1 MYYIKNSLVVNI
13 ITKAYFNFIW
23 SKNYQVV
30 VAPPKSTDFAN
41 FTYSGCGFVVR
52 YKDYNFFITA
62 DHVIHRE
69 HFEADERDAKDN
81 VVGVLLCKNDMEC
94 YASLVVPLGGIYDFT
109 KYQLPKSK
117 DDLVFPELVD
127 VAFCKVDE
135 RLKECVTIEL
145 RIEDEIIVSAGEP
158 KGYIPTEMF
167 LEHPSKDELYV
178 VAGTILKVHQNGI
191 RFSPLNAIYC
201 GLEYVETIDN
211 LFHLKYPQTIDYQQ
225 WAGLS
230 GSPVFNNEGKLLGML
245 LRVED
250 GGHAVWVKPI
260 SEIVKFLNYSLS
272 IENSI

>member
-1 MYYIKNSLVVNI
+1 MDEFA
-13 ITKAYFNFIW
+13 KAYFDFIW
-23 SKNYQVV
+23 RKNYQVV
-30 VAPPKSTDFAN
+30 VAPPGSRDFTN
-41 FTYSGCGFVVR
+41 PTYCGCGFVVR

-62 DHVIHRE
+62 DHVIHGE

-94 YASLVVPLGGIYDFT
+94 YASLTVPLGGIYDFT

-135 RLKECVTIEL
+135 KLNACVTTEL
-145 RIEDEIIVSAGEP
+145 SIDDEIIVSAGEP

-167 LEHPSKDELYV
+167 LEHPSKDKLYV
-178 VAGTILKVHQNGI
+178 VAGIILRVHQNGI
-191 RFSPLNAIYC
+191 RFSPLNAVYC

-211 LFHLKYPQTIDYQQ
+211 LFHLEYPQIIDYQQ

-260 SEIVKFLNYSLS
+260 SEIVKLLDCSLS
-272 IENSI
+272 IEKLNLDNKIQ

>member
-1 MYYIKNSLVVNI
+1 MDEF
-13 ITKAYFNFIW
+13 TKAYFNFIW
-23 SKNYQVV
+23 SKNHQVV

-41 FTYSGCGFVVR
+41 LTYCGCGFVVR
-52 YKDYNFFITA
+52 YKDCNFFITA
-62 DHVIHRE
+62 DHVIHGQ
-69 HFEADERDAKDN
+69 HFEADERNAEDN

-135 RLKECVTIEL
+135 KLEACVTIEL
-145 RIEDEIIVSAGEP
+145 RIEDEIIVPAGEP
-158 KGYIPTEMF
+158 KGFITTELF
-167 LEHPSKDELYV
+167 LEYPSKDELYV

-191 RFSPLNAIYC
+191 RFSPLNAVYC

-211 LFHLKYPQTIDYQQ
+211 LFHLKYPQIIDYQQ

-260 SEIVKFLNYSLS
+260 SEIVKLLNYSLS
-272 IENSI
+272 MEGLNLDNKIQ